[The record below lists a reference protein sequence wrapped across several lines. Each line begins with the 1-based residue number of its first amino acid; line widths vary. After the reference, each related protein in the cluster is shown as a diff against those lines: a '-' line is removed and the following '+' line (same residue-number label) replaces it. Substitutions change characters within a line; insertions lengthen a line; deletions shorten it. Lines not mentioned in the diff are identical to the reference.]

1 MTAIMDY
8 LSLMGKLK
16 KLESDSSLDKDARF
30 YQEFVALKAQY
41 NFSASDVLRLLR
53 PATSVAAP
61 SLIEDLFEVLLSE
74 EKLASA
80 ANSTT
85 KPLRRYRNP
94 HTGEVV
100 ETRGSNHSRLKEWK
114 KEYGADELPSW
125 REL

>member
-61 SLIEDLFEVLLSE
+61 SLVEDLFEVLLSE

-114 KEYGADELPSW
+114 REYGAIALSSW

>member
-41 NFSASDVLRLLR
+41 NFSASDVLRLLK

-61 SLIEDLFEVLLSE
+61 SLVEDLFEVLLSE
-74 EKLASA
+74 EKLASV
-80 ANSTT
+80 ANTT
-85 KPLRRYRNP
+85 SKPLRRYRNP

-114 KEYGADELPSW
+114 KEYGAVVLSSW